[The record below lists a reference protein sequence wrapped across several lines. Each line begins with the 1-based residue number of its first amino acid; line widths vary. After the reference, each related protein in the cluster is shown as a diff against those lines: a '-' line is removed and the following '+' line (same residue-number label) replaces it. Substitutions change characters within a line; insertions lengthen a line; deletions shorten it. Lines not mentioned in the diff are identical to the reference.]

1 MSSSALRRVLLF
13 DLDGTL
19 AETDSLHLPTWVE
32 ALLPHGI
39 EVDEAFYRENISGR
53 ANAEIVGNL
62 LPNLSAREGREIV
75 ETKEAGFR
83 ERAGDLEPLPGLLDF
98 LEGAKERGLRTALVT
113 NAPEENVGAVLL
125 ALGLED
131 FFDAVVPAEEVRAAK
146 PDPEPYRTALER
158 LGADPEE
165 ALAFEDSVSGIASA
179 VGAGIPT
186 VGIASTQRPERL
198 RQAGAFVVAEDFTD
212 PDLRALIQG

>member
-1 MSSSALRRVLLF
+1 MRRVLLF

-62 LPNLSAREGREIV
+62 LPNLSAREGHEIV

-83 ERAGDLEPLPGLLDF
+83 ERAGGLEPLPGLLDF
-98 LEGAKERGLRTALVT
+98 LESAKGRGLRTALVT
-113 NAPEENVGAVLL
+113 NAPRENVGAVLT

-146 PDPEPYRTALER
+146 PDPEPYLTALEK
-158 LGADPEE
+158 LGSDSDE
-165 ALAFEDSVSGIASA
+165 ALAFEDSVSGIQSA

-186 VGIASTQRPERL
+186 VGIASTQRPEVL
-198 RQAGAFVVAEDFTD
+198 RKAGAFLVAKDFTD
-212 PDLRALIQG
+212 ADLRALIGP

>member
-1 MSSSALRRVLLF
+1 MRRVLLF

>member
-1 MSSSALRRVLLF
+1 MTGGPYRALLF

-19 AETDSLHLPTWVE
+19 AETDSLHLPAWVD

-62 LPNLSAREGREIV
+62 LPNLSAQEGRRIV

-83 ERAGDLEPLPGLLDF
+83 ERAKDLEPLPGLLDF
-98 LEGAKERGLRTALVT
+98 LQSARESGLRTALVT
-113 NAPEENVGAVLL
+113 NAPRENVVAVLL

-146 PDPEPYRTALER
+146 PDPEPYLTALEK
-158 LGADPEE
+158 LGAGPGE

-179 VGAGIPT
+179 VGAGIAT

-198 RQAGAFVVAEDFTD
+198 LKAGAFVVAEDFTD
-212 PDLRALIQG
+212 PGVRARIGA

>member
-1 MSSSALRRVLLF
+1 MYGDLLF

-62 LPNLSAREGREIV
+62 LPNLSAQEGREMV
-75 ETKEAGFR
+75 EAKEASFR
-83 ERAGDLEPLPGLLDF
+83 ERAGDLVPLPGLLD
-98 LEGAKERGLRTALVT
+98 LLKGVKDRGLRTGLVT
-113 NAPEENVGAVLL
+113 NAPRENVVAVLL

-131 FFDAVVPAEEVRAAK
+131 SFDAVVPAEEVRAPK
-146 PDPEPYRTALER
+146 PDPDPYRTALEK
-158 LGADPEE
+158 LAADPEG

-186 VGIASTQRPERL
+186 VGIASTQGPERL
-198 RQAGAFVVAEDFTD
+198 REAGAFLVAKDFTD
-212 PDLRALIQG
+212 PDLRALIRG